1 MEEHKERTNVQS
13 QDNSQ
18 SEREEKTF
26 IQIQTLSLGTKPL
39 TICMKQ
45 IVQREWKESWK
56 STKPRRGLH
65 KKKKQKHI
73 SSHTLFFLHY

>member
-45 IVQREWKESWK
+45 IVQREWKES
-56 STKPRRGLH
+56 
-65 KKKKQKHI
+65 
-73 SSHTLFFLHY
+73 